1 MKAYEIPEATTNRK
15 GNSCGQFPESDAAR
29 EDHCGDSVSG
39 NSRSDKYLIA
49 VTKKERSKRQRWRS
63 LIPTGR
69 SGLIAINLKDG
80 DELIGIKQT
89 SGTSNVI
96 IVTKHGKCICF
107 SEEDVR
113 PMGRIAGRSEGDSS
127 WKMGMKS

>member
-1 MKAYEIPEATTNRK
+1 M
-15 GNSCGQFPESDAAR
+15 NSIRISI
-29 EDHCGDSVSG
+29 
-39 NSRSDKYLIA
+39 LIA
-49 VTKKERSKRQRWRS
+49 VTKKGTIKKTALAQFDTNRK
-63 LIPTGR
+63 

-96 IVTKHGKCICF
+96 IVTKHGKSICF

-113 PMGRIAGRSEGDSS
+113 PMGRIAAGVRAIAAGRRG
-127 WKMGMKS
+127 